1 MKSSTSNPHLT
12 LGLEVNATSDEVRN
26 AYLSLVR
33 QFPPDR
39 APDKFRA
46 IHQAYQMLSDP
57 LVYAQSLLDGYLRPV
72 ALTDIVTEAAQV
84 KGRLPVL
91 ALLALGNSEST

>member
-1 MKSSTSNPHLT
+1 MKTSTSNPHVT
-12 LGLEVNATSDEVRN
+12 LGLDVNATADEARN

-33 QFPPDR
+33 QYPPDR

-57 LVYAQSLLDGYLRPV
+57 LVYAQSLLDGYVRPV
-72 ALTDIVTEAAQV
+72 VLADIVDEAGQV

-91 ALLALGNSEST
+91 ALLALGNAEST